1 MNMTE
6 AEIVLNNI
14 RNRRTIKPKEF
25 LQETVSEEI
34 IDDILESANW
44 APNHGRT
51 EPWRLTVF
59 TGEGISKTYVEII
72 NKVFAE
78 TPDHLKKPEKLAKWT
93 GNAPY
98 ASHIIAFGVK
108 RTENCVLPHVEEV
121 CAVACAAQ
129 NMMLT
134 ATAHGVASY
143 WSSGIAHMPTA
154 AAEFG
159 LTGSEDQ
166 MLGFLHLGLV
176 DSGIGAGERKS
187 PVDTKVNWIR

>member
-1 MNMTE
+1 MNK
-6 AEIVLNNI
+6 AETVLENI
-14 RNRRTIKPKEF
+14 KLRRTIKPKEF
-25 LQETVSEEI
+25 LPVTISDDI
-34 IDDILESANW
+34 INDILESANW

-51 EPWRLTVF
+51 EPWRLSVF
-59 TGEGISKTYVEII
+59 TGLGIEKYVEII
-72 NKVFAE
+72 KKVFAE

-108 RTENCVLPHVEEV
+108 RTENCALPHVEEV

-134 ATAHGVASY
+134 ATAHNVASY

-159 LTGSEDQ
+159 LDGKEDQ

-176 DSGIGAGERKS
+176 DKGIEIGDRKS
-187 PVDTKVNWIR
+187 AIDTKVTWVK

>member
-1 MNMTE
+1 MSK
-6 AEIVLNNI
+6 AEVVLENI
-14 RNRRTIKPKEF
+14 KLRRTIKPKEF
-25 LQETVSEEI
+25 LPVTIADDI
-34 IDDILESANW
+34 IQDILESANW

-59 TGEGISKTYVEII
+59 SGLGIEKYIDII
-72 NKVFAE
+72 NKVFEE

-108 RTENCVLPHVEEV
+108 RTENCALPHVEEV

-134 ATAHGVASY
+134 ATAHSVASY

-159 LTGSEDQ
+159 LDGKEDQ

-176 DSGIGAGERKS
+176 EKGIEAGDRKT
-187 PVDTKVNWIR
+187 PVDTKVTWVK

>member
-1 MNMTE
+1 MSNVEDILKT
-6 AEIVLNNI
+6 I
-14 RNRRTIKPKEF
+14 RQRRTIKPKEF
-25 LQETVSEEI
+25 LKKEVSEQAIE
-34 IDDILESANW
+34 DILESANW

-59 TGEGISKTYVEII
+59 TGSGIDKYIEVIE
-72 NKVFAE
+72 KVFAE
-78 TPDHLKKPEKLAKWT
+78 TPDHLKKPEKLAKWA

-98 ASHIIAFGVK
+98 ASHIIAFGMK
-108 RTENCVLPHVEEV
+108 RTDCSGLPVVEEV

-134 ATAHGVASY
+134 ATAHNVASY

-154 AAEFG
+154 AAAFG
-159 LTGSEDQ
+159 LGGPEDQ

-176 DSGIGAGERKS
+176 EGGIEEGQRKS
-187 PVDTKVNWIR
+187 SIETKVTWVK

>member
-1 MNMTE
+1 MSTVDT
-6 AEIVLNNI
+6 VLDVI
-14 RNRRTIKPKEF
+14 RKRRTIKPKEF
-25 LQETVSEEI
+25 LQEIISEEI
-34 IDDILESANW
+34 INDILESANW
-44 APNHGRT
+44 APNHGKT

-59 TGEGISKTYVEII
+59 TGEGIGKYVKII
-72 NKVFAE
+72 EKVFAE

-108 RTENCVLPHVEEV
+108 RTENCALPMVEEV
-121 CAVACAAQ
+121 CAVSCAAQ

-143 WSSGIAHMPTA
+143 WSSGIAHMPTS

-159 LTGSEDQ
+159 LSGKEDQ

-176 DSGIGAGERKS
+176 DEGIEVGSRKS
-187 PVDTKVNWIR
+187 AIDTKVNWVK

>member
-1 MNMTE
+1 MNK
-6 AEIVLNNI
+6 AETVLENI
-14 RNRRTIKPKEF
+14 KLRRTIKPKEF
-25 LQETVSEEI
+25 LPVTISDDI
-34 IDDILESANW
+34 IEDILESANW

-59 TGEGISKTYVEII
+59 TGLGIEKYVDII
-72 NKVFAE
+72 KKVFDE

-93 GNAPY
+93 GNAPF
-98 ASHIIAFGVK
+98 ASHVIAFGVK
-108 RTENCVLPHVEEV
+108 RTENCALPHVEEV

-134 ATAHGVASY
+134 ATAHNVASY

-159 LTGSEDQ
+159 LNGDEDQ
-166 MLGFLHLGLV
+166 MLGFLHLGMV
-176 DSGIGAGERKS
+176 DKGIEAGDRKTA
-187 PVDTKVNWIR
+187 VDTKVTWVK

>member
-1 MNMTE
+1 MTNP
-6 AEIVLNNI
+6 EIILKNI
-14 RNRRTIKPKEF
+14 RQRRTIKPKMF
-25 LQETVSEEI
+25 LQETISDEI
-34 IDDILESANW
+34 INDILESANW

-59 TGEGISKTYVEII
+59 TGEGINDYVKII
-72 NKVFAE
+72 EKVFAE

-108 RTENCVLPHVEEV
+108 RTPNCVLPHVEEV

-129 NMMLT
+129 NMMLV

-143 WSSGIAHMPTA
+143 WSSGIAHMPTS

-159 LTGSEDQ
+159 LDGEEDQ

-176 DSGIGAGERKS
+176 DSGIEDGERKS
-187 PVDTKVNWIR
+187 SIDTKVTWVK

>member
-1 MNMTE
+1 MSKAAT
-6 AEIVLNNI
+6 VLETI
-14 RNRRTIKPKEF
+14 RHRRTIKPKEF
-25 LQETVSEEI
+25 LQETI
-34 IDDILESANW
+34 ADNIMQDILESANW

-59 TGEGISKTYVEII
+59 TGNGITDNYVNII

-78 TPDHLKKPEKLAKWT
+78 TPDHLKKAEKLAKWT
-93 GNAPY
+93 GNAPF

-108 RTENCVLPHVEEV
+108 RTENCALPHVEEV
-121 CAVACAAQ
+121 CAVSCAAQ
-129 NMMLT
+129 NMLLM

-154 AAEFG
+154 AAAFG
-159 LTGSEDQ
+159 LHGEEDQ

-176 DSGIGAGERKS
+176 EEGIEDGDRKS
-187 PVDTKVNWIR
+187 CISEKVTWVK

>member
-1 MNMTE
+1 MNK
-6 AEIVLNNI
+6 AEVVLENI
-14 RNRRTIKPKEF
+14 RLRRTIKPKEF
-25 LQETVSEEI
+25 LEDTISDEI
-34 IDDILESANW
+34 IADILESANW

-51 EPWRLTVF
+51 EPWRLSVF
-59 TGEGISKTYVEII
+59 TGKGIDTYVEII
-72 NKVFAE
+72 KKVFAE

-93 GNAPY
+93 GNAPH

-108 RTENCVLPHVEEV
+108 RTENCGLPHVEEV

-159 LTGSEDQ
+159 LDGAEDQ

-176 DSGIGAGERKS
+176 DSGIEEGCRKS
-187 PVDTKVNWIR
+187 PVDTKVSWVKE

>member
-1 MNMTE
+1 MNK
-6 AEIVLNNI
+6 AETVLENI
-14 RNRRTIKPKEF
+14 KLRRTIKPKEF
-25 LQETVSEEI
+25 LPVTISDEI
-34 IDDILESANW
+34 IEDILESANW

-59 TGEGISKTYVEII
+59 TGLGIEKYVEII
-72 NKVFAE
+72 KKVFAE

-93 GNAPY
+93 GNAPF
-98 ASHIIAFGVK
+98 ASHIIAFGLK
-108 RTENCVLPHVEEV
+108 RTPNCALPHVEEV

-134 ATAHGVASY
+134 ATAHNVASY

-159 LTGSEDQ
+159 LDGEEDQ
-166 MLGFLHLGLV
+166 MLGFLHLGIV
-176 DSGIGAGERKS
+176 ENGIEPGTRKT
-187 PVDTKVNWIR
+187 PVDNKVSWVK

>member
-1 MNMTE
+1 MSK
-6 AEIVLNNI
+6 AEVVLENI
-14 RNRRTIKPKEF
+14 KLRRTIKPKEF
-25 LQETVSEEI
+25 LPVTIADDI
-34 IDDILESANW
+34 IQDILESANW

-59 TGEGISKTYVEII
+59 SGLGIEKYVDII
-72 NKVFAE
+72 NKVFEE

-108 RTENCVLPHVEEV
+108 RTENCALPHVEEV

-134 ATAHGVASY
+134 ATAHNVASY

-159 LTGSEDQ
+159 LDGKEDQ

-176 DSGIGAGERKS
+176 EKGIEAGDRKT
-187 PVDTKVNWIR
+187 PVDTKVTWVK

>member
-1 MNMTE
+1 MNKVE
-6 AEIVLNNI
+6 AVLQTI
-14 RNRRTIKPKEF
+14 RERRTIKPKEF
-25 LQETVSEEI
+25 LQETISDEI
-34 IDDILESANW
+34 IQEILESANW
-44 APNHGRT
+44 APNHGKT

-59 TGEGISKTYVEII
+59 TGNGIDKYVKTIE
-72 NKVFAE
+72 KVFAE

-108 RTENCVLPHVEEV
+108 RTENCALPHVEEV

-129 NMMLT
+129 NMMLM

-143 WSSGIAHMPTA
+143 WSSGIAHMPTS

-159 LTGSEDQ
+159 LDGAEDQ
-166 MLGFLHLGLV
+166 MLGFLHLGMV
-176 DSGIGAGERKS
+176 DSGIEVGDRKTS
-187 PVDTKVNWIR
+187 VDTKVTWVK